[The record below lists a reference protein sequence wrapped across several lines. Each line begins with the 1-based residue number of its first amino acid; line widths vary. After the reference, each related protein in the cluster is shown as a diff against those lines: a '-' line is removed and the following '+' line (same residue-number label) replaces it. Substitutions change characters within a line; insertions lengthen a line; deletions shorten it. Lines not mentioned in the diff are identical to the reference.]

1 MNFLE
6 KAVTHRGLIAQKNA
20 PAVLFGVG
28 IAGFVGT
35 TVLACRATLKLEDV
49 LQRAQSDLNIAK
61 KLEDDDYSEKDR
73 QKDITLIYVQN
84 SVRVARLYAPAI
96 VLGAASIACLTK
108 SHNILSQRNA
118 ALTAAYVA
126 LEHGFES
133 YRKRVVDKYG
143 EEEDRDFRYGTEITE
158 VVDPETKKK
167 STIKRV
173 GPDGSSIYARFFDQY
188 SPSWSKEP
196 EYNLIFLKC
205 QQNYANDLLMS
216 RGHVFLN
223 EVYDILG
230 IPRSQAGAIIGWVL
244 TGDGSTDN
252 YINFGIF
259 DDNDSAI
266 DFVNG
271 REGSVLL
278 DFNVDGIIFDKIDRN
293 REEISW
299 QKGM

>member
-1 MNFLE
+1 
-6 KAVTHRGLIAQKNA
+6 
-20 PAVLFGVG
+20 
-28 IAGFVGT
+28 
-35 TVLACRATLKLEDV
+35 
-49 LQRAQSDLNIAK
+49 
-61 KLEDDDYSEKDR
+61 
-73 QKDITLIYVQN
+73 
-84 SVRVARLYAPAI
+84 
-96 VLGAASIACLTK
+96 
-108 SHNILSQRNA
+108 
-118 ALTAAYVA
+118 
-126 LEHGFES
+126 
-133 YRKRVVDKYG
+133 
-143 EEEDRDFRYGTEITE
+143 
-158 VVDPETKKK
+158 
-167 STIKRV
+167 
-173 GPDGSSIYARFFDQY
+173 
-188 SPSWSKEP
+188 
-196 EYNLIFLKC
+196 
-205 QQNYANDLLMS
+205 MS

-252 YINFGIF
+252 YLNFGIF